1 MVAMPYSYPLIRQAT
16 TADIPDLKALVQ
28 LSVRRLQTRD
38 YSPAQ
43 IESALTYIYDI
54 DTQLILDGT
63 YFVAEIEGVIAGCG
77 GWSKRKTLYGGDK
90 GKHGDDPLRD
100 PRTDPALIRAMF
112 THPDYARQGIGR
124 EIMDMAEISAWRAGF
139 TRLEL
144 VATVTGV
151 PLYRKCGFHEVE
163 AFAVPMPNGES
174 LPVVRM
180 AKAIT

>member
-16 TADIPDLKALVQ
+16 SADLPELKALVQ

-43 IESALTYIYDI
+43 IESALTYIYHI

-77 GWSKRKTLYGGDK
+77 GWSKRRALYNGDE
-90 GKHGDDPLRD
+90 KHGAAPLRD
-100 PRTDPALIRAMF
+100 PRTDPAVIRAMF
-112 THPDYARQGIGR
+112 THPDYARRGIAR
-124 EIMDMAEISAWRAGF
+124 EIMDMAEVGAWRAGF

-144 VATVTGV
+144 VATLTGV
-151 PLYRKCGFHEVE
+151 PLYRQCGFHEVE

-174 LPVVRM
+174 LPAVRM
-180 AKAIT
+180 AKAIE